1 MSDFD
6 RQARRARLRL
16 AGIGVLAAG
25 VLVTGGVIAVN
36 ALGGDDGN
44 ESDTR
49 TGASPTSTNSP
60 AVHQTRT
67 PATARRLDLSAYGPD
82 STSKGI
88 GTGFEHSAMGA
99 TAAAVS
105 YWENLDL
112 LDDVI
117 ARRQWTAIASKDSPE
132 AIERG
137 TSEVRKLREGAGLP
151 PSGGTPD
158 GITFTTSVNA
168 VLQRSLDNS
177 GEVVNVWMSYDRYA
191 TVRNKGGDDDPLKN
205 ETTNLVLKWEDGDW
219 KVTEEQ
225 KYTERVRGPRA
236 YHPDSRWAYMDGWRE
251 LADA

>member
-1 MSDFD
+1 M
-6 RQARRARLRL
+6 
-16 AGIGVLAAG
+16 
-25 VLVTGGVIAVN
+25 
-36 ALGGDDGN
+36 
-44 ESDTR
+44 
-49 TGASPTSTNSP
+49 
-60 AVHQTRT
+60 
-67 PATARRLDLSAYGPD
+67 
-82 STSKGI
+82 
-88 GTGFEHSAMGA
+88 
-99 TAAAVS
+99 S